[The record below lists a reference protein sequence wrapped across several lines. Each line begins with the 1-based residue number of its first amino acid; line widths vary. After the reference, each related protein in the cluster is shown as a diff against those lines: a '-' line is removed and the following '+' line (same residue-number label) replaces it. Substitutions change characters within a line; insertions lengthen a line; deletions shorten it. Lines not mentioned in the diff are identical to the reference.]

1 MHDDLFQHWKNIFG
15 NLTIYRKLVHSSFM
29 KRDVINVTEKMSK
42 NSIIPFCRILD
53 ITNLLNK
60 TGSVATISFRLEA
73 TKGYSFELFVLDR
86 STALKKRRLL
96 YNILSYTGPTIGTSN
111 LYDKQK
117 MIRVALRLQ
126 HTIFSEARIEWLIPT
141 KNVEL
146 SLNDYSPINVFLIC
160 HCPLSDHL
168 FLPIS
173 LDGPE

>member
-15 NLTIYRKLVHSSFM
+15 NLTIYRKLAHSSFM

-60 TGSVATISFRLEA
+60 TGSVAMISFRLKA

-96 YNILSYTGPTIGTSN
+96 YNILSYTGPAIGTSN

-117 MIRVALRLQ
+117 LTRVALRLQ
-126 HTIFSEARIEWLIPT
+126 QNIFSEARVQCLIF
-141 KNVEL
+141 KL
-146 SLNDYSPINVFLIC
+146 KKR
-160 HCPLSDHL
+160 
-168 FLPIS
+168 
-173 LDGPE
+173 

>member
-29 KRDVINVTEKMSK
+29 KRDVINVTEKMSR

-96 YNILSYTGPTIGTSN
+96 YNTLSYTGPNIGTSR
-111 LYDKQK
+111 LSQKQK
-117 MIRVALRLQ
+117 KTFALRLQ
-126 HTIFSEARIEWLIPT
+126 QKKMSEARVKCKMFIYLRL
-141 KNVEL
+141 KYNVL
-146 SLNDYSPINVFLIC
+146 C
-160 HCPLSDHL
+160 
-168 FLPIS
+168 
-173 LDGPE
+173 

>member
-96 YNILSYTGPTIGTSN
+96 YNTLSYTGPNIGTSR
-111 LYDKQK
+111 LSQKQK
-117 MIRVALRLQ
+117 KTFALRLQ
-126 HTIFSEARIEWLIPT
+126 QKKMSEARVKCKMFIYLRL
-141 KNVEL
+141 KYNVL
-146 SLNDYSPINVFLIC
+146 C
-160 HCPLSDHL
+160 
-168 FLPIS
+168 
-173 LDGPE
+173 